1 VAGAVVAFIDML
13 ATGSEDARGYL
24 ENTMA
29 MATESDY
36 ILATHDMN
44 GYKAPY
50 TGFCEH
56 Y

>member
-1 VAGAVVAFIDML
+1 
-13 ATGSEDARGYL
+13 
-24 ENTMA
+24 

-56 Y
+56 YWVVLSTVLLSTVLLSTVLLSTLLDV